1 MIDVAI
7 IGAGPAGLSA
17 AVSARQR
24 NKSVMIFGRSI
35 DASLILAKEIDNYV
49 GMPNMTGEE
58 MLNSFFKHAI
68 DKGAEFKE
76 CKISQILSMGDYFTI
91 NAENEFFEAKTII
104 LALGLSRSRNIEGE
118 EKLVGKGVSYCATCD
133 GMLYRNKNLVVV
145 GETTEGE
152 AEANYLAS
160 IGCNVKYLPLYK
172 ELINIDSNIQLLSG
186 KAEKVVGENFVEGI
200 VVNGEEINCDAVF
213 FAKKTMPVTS
223 LIFGLETENNTIKVD
238 RNMCTNIKGVYACG
252 DCVGAPYQVSKAVG
266 EGLVAALSAAKY
278 IEENKNKD

>member
-24 NKSVMIFGRSI
+24 NKSVMVFGRSI

-49 GMPNMTGEE
+49 GMPNMTGED

-76 CKISQILSMGDYFTI
+76 CKISQILSMGDYFAI

-172 ELINIDSNIQLLSG
+172 DLINIDSNIQLLSG
-186 KAEKVVGENFVEGI
+186 KAQKVVGKNFVEGI

-238 RNMCTNIKGVYACG
+238 RDMCTNIKGVYACG

-266 EGLVAALSAAKY
+266 EGLVAALSASKY
-278 IEENKNKD
+278 IEENKKKD

>member
-24 NKSVMIFGRSI
+24 NKSVMVFGRSI
-35 DASLILAKEIDNYV
+35 DASLILAKEIDNYI
-49 GMPNMTGEE
+49 GMPNMTGED

-104 LALGLSRSRNIEGE
+104 LALGLSRSKNIEGE

-133 GMLYRNKNLVVV
+133 GMLYRNKNIVVV

-152 AEANYLAS
+152 AEANYLHS
-160 IGCNVKYLPLYK
+160 IGCNVKYVPLYK
-172 ELINIDSNIQLLSG
+172 DLINIDSNIQLLSG
-186 KAEKVVGENFVEGI
+186 KAEKIVGENFVEGI

-238 RNMCTNIKGVYACG
+238 RNMCTNVKGVYACG
-252 DCVGAPYQVSKAVG
+252 DCVGSPYQVSKAVG

>member
-24 NKSVMIFGRSI
+24 NKSVMVFGRSI
-35 DASLILAKEIDNYV
+35 DASLILAKEIDNYI
-49 GMPNMTGEE
+49 GMPNMTGED

-104 LALGLSRSRNIEGE
+104 LALGLSRSKNIEGE

-133 GMLYRNKNLVVV
+133 GMLYRNKNIVVV

-152 AEANYLAS
+152 AEANYLHS
-160 IGCNVKYLPLYK
+160 IGCNVKYVPLYK
-172 ELINIDSNIQLLSG
+172 DLINIDSNIQLLSG

-238 RNMCTNIKGVYACG
+238 INMCTNVKGVYACG
-252 DCVGAPYQVSKAVG
+252 DCVGSPYQVSKAVG

>member
-24 NKSVMIFGRSI
+24 NKSVMVFGRSI
-35 DASLILAKEIDNYV
+35 DASLILAKEIDNYI
-49 GMPNMTGEE
+49 GMPNMTGED

-104 LALGLSRSRNIEGE
+104 LALGLSRSKNIEGE

-133 GMLYRNKNLVVV
+133 GMLYRNKNIVVV

-152 AEANYLAS
+152 AEANYLHS
-160 IGCNVKYLPLYK
+160 IGCNVKYVPLYK
-172 ELINIDSNIQLLSG
+172 DLINIDSNIQLLSG

-213 FAKKTMPVTS
+213 FAKKTIPVTS

-238 RNMCTNIKGVYACG
+238 RNMCTNEKGVYACG
-252 DCVGAPYQVSKAVG
+252 DCVGSPYQVSKAVG

>member
-24 NKSVMIFGRSI
+24 NKSVMVFGRSI
-35 DASLILAKEIDNYV
+35 DASLILAKEIDNYI
-49 GMPNMTGEE
+49 GMPNMTGED

-76 CKISQILSMGDYFTI
+76 CKISQILSMGDYFAI

-104 LALGLSRSRNIEGE
+104 LALGLNRSKNIEGE

-133 GMLYRNKNLVVV
+133 GMLYRNKNIVVV

-152 AEANYLAS
+152 AEANYLYS
-160 IGCNVKYLPLYK
+160 IGCNVKYIPLYK
-172 ELINIDSNIQLLSG
+172 NLINIDSNIQLLSG
-186 KAEKVVGENFVEGI
+186 KAEKVIGDNFVEGI

-238 RNMCTNIKGVYACG
+238 RNMYTNIKGIYACG

-278 IEENKNKD
+278 IEETKNKD

>member
-17 AVSARQR
+17 AVSACQR
-24 NKSVMIFGRSI
+24 NKSVMVFGRSI
-35 DASLILAKEIDNYV
+35 DASLILAKEIDNYI
-49 GMPNMTGEE
+49 GMPNMTGED

-104 LALGLSRSRNIEGE
+104 LALGLSRSKNIEGE

-133 GMLYRNKNLVVV
+133 GMLYRNKNIVVV

-152 AEANYLAS
+152 AEANYLHS
-160 IGCNVKYLPLYK
+160 IGCNVKYVPLYK
-172 ELINIDSNIQLLSG
+172 DLINIDSNIQLLSG

-238 RNMCTNIKGVYACG
+238 RNMCTNVKGVYACG
-252 DCVGAPYQVSKAVG
+252 DCVGSPYQVSKAVG

>member
-24 NKSVMIFGRSI
+24 NKSVMVFGRSI
-35 DASLILAKEIDNYV
+35 DASLILAKEIDNYI
-49 GMPNMTGEE
+49 GMPNMTGED

-104 LALGLSRSRNIEGE
+104 LALGLSRSKNIEGE

-133 GMLYRNKNLVVV
+133 GMLYRNKNIVVV

-152 AEANYLAS
+152 AEANYLHS
-160 IGCNVKYLPLYK
+160 IGCNVKYVPLYK
-172 ELINIDSNIQLLSG
+172 DLINIDSNIQLLSG

-252 DCVGAPYQVSKAVG
+252 DCVGSPYQVSKAVG

>member
-24 NKSVMIFGRSI
+24 NKSVMVFGRSI
-35 DASLILAKEIDNYV
+35 DASLILAKEIDNYI
-49 GMPNMTGEE
+49 GMPNMTGED

-104 LALGLSRSRNIEGE
+104 LALGLSRSKNIEGE

-133 GMLYRNKNLVVV
+133 GMLYRNKNIVVV

-152 AEANYLAS
+152 AEANYLHS
-160 IGCNVKYLPLYK
+160 IGCNVKYVPLYK
-172 ELINIDSNIQLLSG
+172 DLINIDSNIQLLSG

-200 VVNGEEINCDAVF
+200 VVNGKEINCDAVF

-238 RNMCTNIKGVYACG
+238 RNMCTNVKGVYACG
-252 DCVGAPYQVSKAVG
+252 DCVGSPYQVSKAVG

>member
-24 NKSVMIFGRSI
+24 NKSVMVFGRSI
-35 DASLILAKEIDNYV
+35 DASLILAKEIDNYI
-49 GMPNMTGEE
+49 GMPNMTGED

-104 LALGLSRSRNIEGE
+104 LALGLSRSKNIEGE

-133 GMLYRNKNLVVV
+133 GMLYRNKNIVVV

-152 AEANYLAS
+152 AEANYLHS
-160 IGCNVKYLPLYK
+160 IGCNVKYVPLYK
-172 ELINIDSNIQLLSG
+172 DLINIDSNIQLLSG
-186 KAEKVVGENFVEGI
+186 KAEKVAGENFVEGI

-238 RNMCTNIKGVYACG
+238 RNMCTNVKGVYACG
-252 DCVGAPYQVSKAVG
+252 DCVGSPYQVSKAVG

>member
-24 NKSVMIFGRSI
+24 NKSVMVFGRSI
-35 DASLILAKEIDNYV
+35 DASLILAKEIDNYI
-49 GMPNMTGEE
+49 GMPNMTGED

-104 LALGLSRSRNIEGE
+104 LALGLSRSKNIEGE

-133 GMLYRNKNLVVV
+133 GMLYRNKNIVVV

-152 AEANYLAS
+152 AEVNYLHS
-160 IGCNVKYLPLYK
+160 IGCNVKYVPLYK
-172 ELINIDSNIQLLSG
+172 DLINIDSNIQLLSG

-238 RNMCTNIKGVYACG
+238 RNMCTNVKGVYACG
-252 DCVGAPYQVSKAVG
+252 DCVGSPYQVSKAVG

>member
-24 NKSVMIFGRSI
+24 NKSVMVFGRSI

-49 GMPNMTGEE
+49 GMPNMTGED

-76 CKISQILSMGDYFTI
+76 CKISQILSMGDYFAI

-172 ELINIDSNIQLLSG
+172 DLINIDSNIQLLSG
-186 KAEKVVGENFVEGI
+186 KAQKVVGENFVEGI

-238 RNMCTNIKGVYACG
+238 RDMCTNIKGVYACG

-266 EGLVAALSAAKY
+266 EGLVAALSASKY
-278 IEENKNKD
+278 IEENKKKD

>member
-1 MIDVAI
+1 MIDIAI

-24 NKSVMIFGRSI
+24 NKSVMVFGRSI
-35 DASLILAKEIDNYV
+35 DASLILAKEIDNYI
-49 GMPNMTGEE
+49 GMPNMTGED

-76 CKISQILSMGDYFTI
+76 CKISQILSMGDYFAI

-104 LALGLSRSRNIEGE
+104 LALGLNRSKNIEGE

-133 GMLYRNKNLVVV
+133 GMLYRNKNIVVV

-152 AEANYLAS
+152 AEANYLYS
-160 IGCNVKYLPLYK
+160 IGCNVKYIPLYK
-172 ELINIDSNIQLLSG
+172 NLINIDSNIQLLSG
-186 KAEKVVGENFVEGI
+186 KAEKVIGDNFVEGI

-238 RNMCTNIKGVYACG
+238 RNMCTNIKGIYACG

-278 IEENKNKD
+278 IEETKNKD

>member
-24 NKSVMIFGRSI
+24 NKSVMVFGRSI
-35 DASLILAKEIDNYV
+35 DASLILAKEIDNYI
-49 GMPNMTGEE
+49 GMPNMTGED

-104 LALGLSRSRNIEGE
+104 LALGLSRSKNIEGE

-133 GMLYRNKNLVVV
+133 GMLYRNKNIVVV

-152 AEANYLAS
+152 AEANYLHS
-160 IGCNVKYLPLYK
+160 IGCNVKYVPLYK
-172 ELINIDSNIQLLSG
+172 DLINIDSNIQLLSG
-186 KAEKVVGENFVEGI
+186 KAEKVAGENFVEGI
-200 VVNGEEINCDAVF
+200 VVNGEEIKCDAVF

-238 RNMCTNIKGVYACG
+238 RNMCTNVKGVYACG
-252 DCVGAPYQVSKAVG
+252 DCVGSPYQVSKAVG

>member
-24 NKSVMIFGRSI
+24 NKSVMVFGRSI
-35 DASLILAKEIDNYV
+35 DASLILAKEIDNYI
-49 GMPNMTGEE
+49 GMPNMTGED

-104 LALGLSRSRNIEGE
+104 LALGLSRSKNIKGE

-133 GMLYRNKNLVVV
+133 GMLYRNKNIVVV

-152 AEANYLAS
+152 AEANYLHS
-160 IGCNVKYLPLYK
+160 IGCNVKYVPLYK
-172 ELINIDSNIQLLSG
+172 DLINIDSNIQLLSG
-186 KAEKVVGENFVEGI
+186 KAEKIVGENFVEGI

-238 RNMCTNIKGVYACG
+238 RNMCTNVKGVYACG
-252 DCVGAPYQVSKAVG
+252 DCVGSPYQVSKAVG

>member
-24 NKSVMIFGRSI
+24 NKSVMVFGRSI
-35 DASLILAKEIDNYV
+35 DASLILAKEIDNYI
-49 GMPNMTGEE
+49 GMPNMTGED

-104 LALGLSRSRNIEGE
+104 LALGLSRSKNIEGE

-133 GMLYRNKNLVVV
+133 GMLYRNKNIVVV

-152 AEANYLAS
+152 AEANYLHS
-160 IGCNVKYLPLYK
+160 IGCNVKYVPLYK
-172 ELINIDSNIQLLSG
+172 DLINIDSNIQLLSG

-200 VVNGEEINCDAVF
+200 VVNGKEINCDAVF
-213 FAKKTMPVTS
+213 FVLITMPVTS
-223 LIFGLETENNTIKVD
+223 LIFVLETENNTIKVD
-238 RNMCTNIKGVYACG
+238 RNMCTNVKGVYACG
-252 DCVGAPYQVSKAVG
+252 DCVGSPYQVSKAVG

>member
-24 NKSVMIFGRSI
+24 NKSVMVFGRSI
-35 DASLILAKEIDNYV
+35 DASLILAKEIDNYI
-49 GMPNMTGEE
+49 GMPNMTGED

-104 LALGLSRSRNIEGE
+104 LALGLSRSKNIEGE

-133 GMLYRNKNLVVV
+133 GMLYRNKNIVVV

-152 AEANYLAS
+152 AEANYLHS
-160 IGCNVKYLPLYK
+160 IGCNVKYVPLYK
-172 ELINIDSNIQLLSG
+172 DLINIDSNIQLLSG
-186 KAEKVVGENFVEGI
+186 KAEKVVGQNFVEGI

-238 RNMCTNIKGVYACG
+238 RNMCTNVKGVYACG
-252 DCVGAPYQVSKAVG
+252 DCVGSPYQVSKAVG

>member
-24 NKSVMIFGRSI
+24 NKSVMVFGRSI
-35 DASLILAKEIDNYV
+35 DASLILAKEIDNYI
-49 GMPNMTGEE
+49 GMPNMTGED

-104 LALGLSRSRNIEGE
+104 LALGLSRSKNIEGE

-133 GMLYRNKNLVVV
+133 GMLYRNKNIVVV

-152 AEANYLAS
+152 AEANYLHS
-160 IGCNVKYLPLYK
+160 IGCNVKYVPLYK
-172 ELINIDSNIQLLSG
+172 DLINIDSNIQLLSG

-200 VVNGEEINCDAVF
+200 VVNGEKINCDAVF

-238 RNMCTNIKGVYACG
+238 RNMCTNVKGVYACG
-252 DCVGAPYQVSKAVG
+252 DCVGSPYQVSKAVG

>member
-24 NKSVMIFGRSI
+24 NKSVMVFGRSI
-35 DASLILAKEIDNYV
+35 DASLILAKEIDNYI
-49 GMPNMTGEE
+49 GMPNMTGED

-104 LALGLSRSRNIEGE
+104 LALGLSRSKNIEGE

-133 GMLYRNKNLVVV
+133 GMLYRNKNIVVV

-152 AEANYLAS
+152 AEANYLHS
-160 IGCNVKYLPLYK
+160 IGCNVKYVPLYK
-172 ELINIDSNIQLLSG
+172 DLINIDSNIQLLSG

-238 RNMCTNIKGVYACG
+238 RNMCTNVKGVYACG
-252 DCVGAPYQVSKAVG
+252 DCVGSPYQVSKAVG